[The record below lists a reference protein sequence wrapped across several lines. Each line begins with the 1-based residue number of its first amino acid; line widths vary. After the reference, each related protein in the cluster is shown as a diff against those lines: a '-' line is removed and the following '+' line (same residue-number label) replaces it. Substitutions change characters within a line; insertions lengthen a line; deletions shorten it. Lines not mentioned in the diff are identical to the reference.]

1 MDVNESKRQI
11 LKIKENKIKRQ
22 TFQAS
27 EMAQANFFFPLKI
40 KLMLFITSMGQNKR
54 CSKTF
59 PLEFTNSGQKMPIL
73 PLHLSEWGL
82 SLQNKR
88 PFLT

>member
-27 EMAQANFFFPLKI
+27 EMAQANFFFPLENKTYVI
-40 KLMLFITSMGQNKR
+40 HHLHGAKQTMLKD
-54 CSKTF
+54 
-59 PLEFTNSGQKMPIL
+59 L
-73 PLHLSEWGL
+73 PTGVH
-82 SLQNKR
+82 
-88 PFLT
+88 